1 MPGRLFNW
9 TAPLFA
15 LASRRWGD
23 DDARRVAAL
32 LAPYL
37 PAHGRLLDIGGGT
50 GDLAALLA
58 AVVPCDVTVL
68 DASPRMLRYAEGL
81 PGVEAVLGD
90 AAVMPFAGDG
100 FDAALV
106 CDAFHHFTRP
116 AAAASEIA
124 RVVRPGGGV
133 VIAEIDASVRKEVDD
148 ATEACKAD
156 VPETRLIA
164 SVASLLGEPAGF
176 LTPAQLEQLLDGAGI
191 AGSCRRRDGIAYW
204 FAGEVRPPE
213 YDVAVRRGA
222 GPRAP
227 CA

>member
-1 MPGRLFNW
+1 VPGRLFNW

-90 AAVMPFAGDG
+90 AAAMPFAGDG

-133 VIAEIDASVRKEVDD
+133 VVAEIDAAAR
-148 ATEACKAD
+148 ATRALARVE
-156 VPETRLIA
+156 R
-164 SVASLLGEPAGF
+164 LLGEPAGF

>member
-133 VIAEIDASVRKEVDD
+133 VIAEIDAAAR
-148 ATEACKAD
+148 ATRALARVE
-156 VPETRLIA
+156 R
-164 SVASLLGEPAGF
+164 LLGEPAGF